1 MASERAPPGRPPGA
15 IRRSI
20 AADPVAVRDA
30 LEAISAG
37 LSARGV
43 SPERCATAE
52 LVLAEVLNNIVE
64 HAYAGGPGRIH
75 VAILALPDVLHYRVR
90 DGGRPMPG
98 GALPPGCLPPGAQPD
113 ADTEDLPEGG
123 FGWFLIRELS
133 RSLQYSRHG
142 DHNQLSFLV
151 PLSPD
156 AQR

>member
-1 MASERAPPGRPPGA
+1 MASDRAPPGRPPGA

-20 AADPVAVRDA
+20 AADPVAVRTA
-30 LEAISAG
+30 LVAISAG
-37 LSARGV
+37 LSARGIP
-43 SPERCATAE
+43 PERCATAE

-75 VAILALPDVLHYRVR
+75 VAISALPDVLHYRVR

-98 GALPPGCLPPGAQPD
+98 GAPPPGRLPD
-113 ADTEDLPEGG
+113 ADADDLPEGG

-133 RSLQYSRHG
+133 RSLQYRRDG
-142 DHNQLSFLV
+142 DRNLLSFHV

-156 AQR
+156 VQR